1 MKKNTKIVATISDRK
16 CDTDFIKK
24 LHLAGMNVVRLNT
37 AHQNEEDTLK
47 VINNVRAVSDKIAL
61 LLDTKGPEIRTTETD
76 EDIKLSK
83 GDEILISGGP
93 GKKSSRKHLFV
104 SYANFVNELKEGRK
118 ILIDD
123 GYVEIEVIQIK
134 DDVLHCKAL
143 NDGVIES
150 RKSVNVPKCTF
161 DLPSLSEKDR
171 RYIHFAIEHDIDF
184 IAHSFVRKKED
195 ILAIQEILDEHKSKI
210 KIISKIENQE
220 GVDNIEEI
228 LNHSYGIMVAR
239 GDLAIE
245 IPYEKIPSI
254 QKMLIEKCITRRKP
268 VIIATQMLHTMIHS
282 PRPTRAEVSDIA
294 NAIYSKTD
302 AIMLSGETAY
312 GDYPVEAVDT
322 MAKVAAETEKS
333 RSDYHDIP
341 SKVLSTPISAF
352 LSKSAVNAASQ
363 LKAKAI
369 IADTM
374 SGRTIRNMASYRGKR
389 PIFAQCGNK
398 RVMRELQ
405 LTFGAFPEYTERI
418 DSTHDFIHNALESLI
433 EMNHLK
439 TTDLVVVIAGN
450 LGRSHG
456 ASYIEISSV
465 EKLLK
470 H

>member
-1 MKKNTKIVATISDRK
+1 
-16 CDTDFIKK
+16 
-24 LHLAGMNVVRLNT
+24 
-37 AHQNEEDTLK
+37 
-47 VINNVRAVSDKIAL
+47 
-61 LLDTKGPEIRTTETD
+61 
-76 EDIKLSK
+76 
-83 GDEILISGGP
+83 
-93 GKKSSRKHLFV
+93 
-104 SYANFVNELKEGRK
+104 
-118 ILIDD
+118 
-123 GYVEIEVIQIK
+123 
-134 DDVLHCKAL
+134 
-143 NDGVIES
+143 
-150 RKSVNVPKCTF
+150 
-161 DLPSLSEKDR
+161 
-171 RYIHFAIEHDIDF
+171 
-184 IAHSFVRKKED
+184 
-195 ILAIQEILDEHKSKI
+195 
-210 KIISKIENQE
+210 
-220 GVDNIEEI
+220 VDNIEEI